1 MPIDALLQQA
11 AAHEREKEFD
21 VAETL
26 LRQILSTTPLHR
38 EASLK
43 LAEILIRGQRFDEA
57 ITVLEPLANDGQH
70 DSAIYRRLGVAHAYA
85 RRQSVALDYFE
96 RALAFDPDDPLLL
109 HAVANFQQ
117 ALGRSHDAGTTYR
130 RALEVNP
137 FVTIPAAASPPAFRV
152 LFVFAPGAGN
162 TPFEYLI
169 DGAPFESHILSALN
183 DVEYDFER
191 LRKHAD
197 VVVNLVCSA
206 ELGGEILGTVQTL
219 AERIGRPVLNPPQRI
234 RQTDRASVSTRL
246 ASTPGCLVPPARR
259 FTRAELLHALDEDS
273 GASLPYP
280 LVVRPSGTH
289 GGEDFEKMDSRAE
302 LAAFLGNLDLPDY
315 YVTPFVDYRSADGH
329 FRKYRFIFVGD
340 EILPYHLAIDTRWK
354 VHHVT
359 TSMAGSRWM
368 QDEEQ
373 AFLDAPWRVFSGA
386 QQAALRAIKD
396 AIGLD
401 YFGIDCSL
409 MPDGAV
415 VVFEVNASM
424 LVHNND
430 KHFPYKTGAVERIK
444 RAFHALLERA
454 ARAGREA
461 TQQKRD
467 VEKPDRLL
475 LAAEGVR

>member
-1 MPIDALLQQA
+1 MPADVLLQQA
-11 AAHEREKEFD
+11 SSHERAKEFD
-21 VAETL
+21 VAEAL

-38 EASLK
+38 EARLK
-43 LAEILIRGQRFDEA
+43 LAELLIRGQRFDEA
-57 ITVLEPLANDGQH
+57 IAVLEPLSNGEQH
-70 DSAIYRRLGVAHAYA
+70 DSAIFRRLGVAHAYA
-85 RRQSVALDYFE
+85 RRESVALDYFE

-117 ALGRSHDAGTTYR
+117 ALGRARDAGMTYR

-137 FVTIPAAASPPAFRV
+137 FVTIPAAALPPAFRV

-162 TPFEYLI
+162 TPFEFLI

-183 DVEYDFER
+183 DVEYDVDR
-191 LRKHAD
+191 LRQHAD
-197 VVVNLVCSA
+197 VVVNLISSA
-206 ELGGEILGTVQTL
+206 ELGSEILGAVQTL
-219 AERIGRPVLNPPQRI
+219 AERVGRPMLNPPQRI
-234 RQTDRASVSTRL
+234 RKTDRASVSTRL
-246 ASTPGCLVPPARR
+246 AGTPGCLVPPTRR
-259 FTRAELLHALDEDS
+259 YTRAELLQALDED
-273 GASLPYP
+273 GVASLPYP
-280 LVVRPSGTH
+280 LVVRPCGTH
-289 GGEDFEKMDSRAE
+289 GGEDFEKMDNRAE
-302 LAAFLGNLDLPDY
+302 FAAFLGDLDLPDY

-359 TSMAGSRWM
+359 TPMAGSNWM
-368 QDEEQ
+368 QDEER
-373 AFLDAPWRVFSGA
+373 AFLEAPSCIFSGA

-430 KHFPYKTGAVERIK
+430 KRFPYKTEAVERIK
-444 RAFHALLERA
+444 QAFHSLLERA

-461 TQQKRD
+461 TQ
-467 VEKPDRLL
+467 
-475 LAAEGVR
+475 